1 MKRNTKLFILSLA
14 VRICGLF
21 RLTRTARATA
31 YLLNNI
37 DTYINTLNAIAVF
50 LACGGFISSLVFAL
64 LKSKEEKK

>member
-1 MKRNTKLFILSLA
+1 MKRNTKLFVLTLS
-14 VRICGLF
+14 VRNSGQF
-21 RLTRTARATA
+21 RLSRTARATA
-31 YLLNNI
+31 YLNYI

>member
-21 RLTRTARATA
+21 RLTRTGRTSA
-31 YLLNNI
+31 YS
-37 DTYINTLNAIAVF
+37 DTYINTLNTIAVF
-50 LACGGFISSLVFAL
+50 LACGGFISSLVFAI

>member
-21 RLTRTARATA
+21 RLTRIGRTIA
-31 YLLNNI
+31 YLN

-64 LKSKEEKK
+64 LKNKEEKK